1 MVDVVAP
8 SEQQPVAV
16 TAEVRWS
23 GGVASS
29 PQLIGSTWARVH
41 AHANEA
47 GDSKGADSSGH
58 VSPNCSSKRRDWCFC
73 VDPGRWGVK

>member
-1 MVDVVAP
+1 MSVKANCVVDVVAP

-23 GGVASS
+23 GGVACS
-29 PQLIGSTWARVH
+29 PHLINSTWARVH

-47 GDSKGADSSGH
+47 GDSKGGQRHPLHLQVSSLAPH
-58 VSPNCSSKRRDWCFC
+58 NLL
-73 VDPGRWGVK
+73 